1 MAWGSRVL
9 SDGKNNERNLFGS
22 GKNVEPIQQEVA
34 PEPKAAIPRRLAAGH
49 LPSSGGNVAHWCYHG
64 SRVPSAL
71 AGGDLPSW
79 GVGPHKSQRRTAA
92 NVYFRSSPYD
102 LAPRIILQP
111 VIPADSSHVTSA
123 KQCKNMFPNARGRE
137 QEGKDVF
144 LFLKNVNSFRMFF
157 FHALDIWGVTHI
169 LYAKTEWHPCT
180 HAFEYQRTTSNIFWN
195 IQRPLSRHVWSNHNA
210 KLKKKNLMLL

>member
-102 LAPRIILQP
+102 LAPRIIPQP

-137 QEGKDVF
+137 QEGKMCSCF
-144 LFLKNVNSFRMFF
+144 
-157 FHALDIWGVTHI
+157 
-169 LYAKTEWHPCT
+169 
-180 HAFEYQRTTSNIFWN
+180 
-195 IQRPLSRHVWSNHNA
+195 
-210 KLKKKNLMLL
+210 

>member
-102 LAPRIILQP
+102 LAPRIIPQP

-137 QEGKDVF
+137 QERKDVF

-157 FHALDIWGVTHI
+157 FFHALDIWGLTHI

-180 HAFEYQRTTSNIFWN
+180 YANTCIRMQEDH
-195 IQRPLSRHVWSNHNA
+195 
-210 KLKKKNLMLL
+210 LKHILTYTETFVKTRLV